1 MIGIMNSS
9 RQVIAKYRYDAWGK
23 LISMTDASGAAL
35 GENTIGARNP
45 LRYRGYIYDSETGFY
60 YLQSRYYDP
69 VVHRFINADEQLNEK
84 DGMLGYNMYA
94 YCNNNPVIHAD
105 TDGRSLTLA
114 CIIGFAA
121 LGALIGGLYGSH
133 RANVNGYSTSDGWNY
148 WRYVLGYGAG
158 GGAAGALVGWGVGAA
173 ATAMTATT
181 WGTLGKTIY
190 SSWQAAEQGLRN
202 AYRGIKRS
210 LETPMGRRI
219 VDSFSKRVIREA
231 KYGYQGLSQF
241 IQREID
247 KDVWL
252 LNNTDIKRVEWH
264 FYWSQVSNTGGL
276 SAPLRNEL
284 LRHGIKIVFH

>member
-1 MIGIMNSS
+1 MDSS

-23 LISMTDASGAAL
+23 LISMTDASGTAL
-35 GENTIGARNP
+35 GENRIGARNP

-133 RANVNGYSTSDGWNY
+133 RANVNGYSTSVGWNY
-148 WRYVLGYGAG
+148 
-158 GGAAGALVGWGVGAA
+158 
-173 ATAMTATT
+173 
-181 WGTLGKTIY
+181 
-190 SSWQAAEQGLRN
+190 
-202 AYRGIKRS
+202 
-210 LETPMGRRI
+210 
-219 VDSFSKRVIREA
+219 
-231 KYGYQGLSQF
+231 
-241 IQREID
+241 
-247 KDVWL
+247 
-252 LNNTDIKRVEWH
+252 
-264 FYWSQVSNTGGL
+264 
-276 SAPLRNEL
+276 
-284 LRHGIKIVFH
+284 